1 MARIA
6 GQTVVAATERSVSG
20 EWVEAPD
27 AYGRGTV
34 TCTGMDFGN
43 CGTALNS
50 VQREISVRVLLA
62 TLVERSGQALGPR
75 EKTRAFGMT
84 PQT

>member
-1 MARIA
+1 
-6 GQTVVAATERSVSG
+6 
-20 EWVEAPD
+20 
-27 AYGRGTV
+27 
-34 TCTGMDFGN
+34 MDFGN
-43 CGTALNS
+43 CGTALKS
-50 VQREISVRVLLA
+50 VLREIPVRLLLA